1 MDQDPD
7 GDFIRQWVPELSNLP
22 TQFIHQPWLLED
34 ASLNYP
40 KPIVDEKLSRAA
52 AKEKIYS
59 LKKQIKNSDETISL
73 VQKHA
78 SRLRR
83 KPRKKKNTKV
93 VPNESDQLRLDF

>member
-7 GDFIRQWVPELSNLP
+7 GNFIKQWVPELRNLP
-22 TQFIHQPWLLED
+22 TQFVHQPWLLED
-34 ASLNYP
+34 ATLNYP
-40 KPIVDEKLSRAA
+40 KPIVDEKLARAV

-73 VQKHA
+73 VRKHA

-83 KPRKKKNTKV
+83 KPRKNKKTKV
-93 VPNESDQLRLDF
+93 VPTESNQLRLDF